1 MKIVWVDIN
10 DLLPA
15 AYNPRTH
22 SDEDE
27 QHLTES
33 ITKFGAVEPI
43 LVNGAKNRFNI
54 VISGHF
60 RLKIYRKL
68 GYKKAPVVYADI
80 PDIERE
86 KELNL
91 RMNRNTGDW
100 NWDLLKEYDVGFLG
114 DIGFDDTDLV
124 RIFDNALETEDDHF
138 DVEKELAAIKKPKSK
153 IGDLYQL
160 GSHRLIVGD
169 STDPAVIQRLMNGE
183 KVSLIDTDPP
193 FSIGLDYNKGIS
205 GTKHYGGK
213 TNDNM
218 SEEQYTDFLRKLIVN
233 AKTAAKPD
241 AHFFFWCDQNWIWRT
256 QTLYRELGIKQ
267 QRVCW
272 WLKGNWSMTP
282 NVAFNKAGEAI
293 VYGTT
298 GKPYLAPAAVN
309 LHEMMDK
316 EIGSGNKM
324 IEDIIDLFTIWIAK
338 RLHGSEYEHPTQ
350 KNPTVHEKALRR
362 CSKPGD
368 IVLDLTAGSGSI
380 LTACEQMKRH
390 AYMAEIEPVFAD
402 LIIRR
407 FEALTGLDASLIKP

>member
-1 MKIVWVDIN
+1 
-10 DLLPA
+10 
-15 AYNPRTH
+15 
-22 SDEDE
+22 
-27 QHLTES
+27 
-33 ITKFGAVEPI
+33 
-43 LVNGAKNRFNI
+43 
-54 VISGHF
+54 
-60 RLKIYRKL
+60 
-68 GYKKAPVVYADI
+68 
-80 PDIERE
+80 
-86 KELNL
+86 
-91 RMNRNTGDW
+91 
-100 NWDLLKEYDVGFLG
+100 
-114 DIGFDDTDLV
+114 
-124 RIFDNALETEDDHF
+124 
-138 DVEKELAAIKKPKSK
+138 
-153 IGDLYQL
+153 
-160 GSHRLIVGD
+160 
-169 STDPAVIQRLMNGE
+169 
-183 KVSLIDTDPP
+183 
-193 FSIGLDYNKGIS
+193 
-205 GTKHYGGK
+205 
-213 TNDNM
+213 M

-233 AKTAAKPD
+233 AKAAAKPD

-324 IEDIIDLFTIWIAK
+324 IEDVIDLFTIWIAK

-368 IVLDLTAGSGSI
+368 IILDLTAGSGSI
-380 LTACEQMKRH
+380 LAACEQMKRH
-390 AYMAEIEPVFAD
+390 AYMAEIEPVFAA

-407 FEALTGLDASLIKP
+407 FEALTGLKASLLTP